1 MNDYQNAKHA
11 SYKLMVIEAQNYPK
25 EVATIPAFATGMAR
39 LETINKLT
47 EELGIQQAKDL
58 TGITEDKN
66 AVANTVIDYL
76 LDVSGAVHSYAVSQ
90 KDKTLQAR
98 VNYKVTT
105 VDRMSIPFL
114 LKAAAIVIEEANKL
128 TPEQL
133 TEQGITVAEM
143 TEFKAGYTEL
153 NAKNS
158 DKRTAEIDRSGYTQ
172 QIADLF
178 AEAGDLKKNVL
189 DRLATQFQ
197 RKAPEFYHKYKAA
210 SIVIYKRKSKTSK
223 TNEAK

>member
-39 LETINKLT
+39 LETINRLT
-47 EELGIQQAKDL
+47 EELGIQQAKNL
-58 TGITEDKN
+58 TGITKDKN
-66 AVANTVIDYL
+66 AVAESVIDYL
-76 LDVSGAVHSYAVSQ
+76 LDISGAVHSFAVTK
-90 KDKTLQAR
+90 KDKTLQER
-98 VNYKVTT
+98 VNYKETAI
-105 VDRMSIPFL
+105 DRMSIADL
-114 LKAAAIVIEEANKL
+114 LKAAAIVIEEADKL

-133 TEQGITVAEM
+133 TDQGITAAEM
-143 TEFKAGYTEL
+143 TAFKAAYAEL
-153 NAKNS
+153 KATS
-158 DKRTAEIDRSGYTQ
+158 TDKQTAVIDRSGYTQ

-210 SIVIYKRKSKTSK
+210 SIVIYKRKSKTTK
-223 TNEAK
+223 TTEAK

>member
-11 SYKLMVIEAQNYPK
+11 SYKLMVIEAKKYPK
-25 EVATIPAFATGMAR
+25 EVAMIPAFATGMAR

-47 EELGIQQAKDL
+47 EELGIQQAKNL
-58 TGITEDKN
+58 TGITKNKN

-76 LDVSGAVHSYAVSQ
+76 LDISGAVHSFAVSQ
-90 KDKTLQAR
+90 NDKTLQGK
-98 VNYKVTT
+98 VNYKVTA
-105 VDRMSIPFL
+105 VDRMSIPDL
-114 LKAAAIVIEEANKL
+114 LKAVAIVIEEADKL

-133 TEQGITVAEM
+133 TEQGITIAEI
-143 TEFKAGYTEL
+143 TEFKAGYAEL
-153 NAKNS
+153 NTTNS

-178 AEAGDLKKNVL
+178 AEAADLKKNVL

-197 RKAPEFYHKYKAA
+197 RKAPEFYQKYKAA
-210 SIVIYKRKSKTSK
+210 SIVIYKRKKKTST

>member
-210 SIVIYKRKSKTSK
+210 SIVIYKRKSKTTK
-223 TNEAK
+223 TTEAK